1 MYLFLSGVYKKGG
14 SVVFVVLHCLVGC
27 VFYYDTLK
35 EGGRK
40 AALVDYIF
48 WYPLFALIWPLLALV
63 FVFSLIKDKLFS

>member
-1 MYLFLSGVYKKGG
+1 M
-14 SVVFVVLHCLVGC
+14 VFVVLHCLVGC

-48 WYPLFALIWPLLALV
+48 WYPAFAVGWPVLMLPLV
-63 FVFSLIKDKLFS
+63 VIYFKEKFFS